1 MKTRNLLP
9 ISAIL
14 IALPAFAISEVTWKQ
29 HTIEAADPV
38 NHLAG
43 ADGIRVGDANGDG
56 LPDLVTGWEEGQRI
70 RIYLNPGPEN
80 VRDPWEKITVGKVKS
95 AEDAVFADLDGDG
108 RLDVVS
114 ATEGKS
120 RTMYVHW
127 APDKGDYNNEEEWK
141 TEAFPTAKGNNWW
154 MFTEPCDVD
163 NDGDIDFIAGSKNTG
178 AGITLFLNPGG
189 KGARTLKDWTVK
201 KVSDAGWIMTIRVV
215 EQDGKRIL
223 VFTDRKGD
231 RSGIYFAPILSEAPW
246 IGEPVRIGA
255 AGEEVMFLDLA
266 HLDDDKKL
274 DVAVAIRP
282 RTIRFYYQP
291 ENPFQKW
298 KDSAELDLLPETFGQ
313 AKAVRVGLLDDDN
326 IPDFAITCEHANG
339 EKVGALWSNMFSE
352 YTAVSNSTGIKYDRI
367 ELTDLDADGDLD
379 LITCEERAGLGVIWF
394 ENPLK

>member
-14 IALPAFAISEVTWKQ
+14 LCLPNFAFSEEPWKQ
-29 HTIEAADPV
+29 HAIEAADPV

-43 ADGIRVGDANGDG
+43 ADGIRVGDANNDG

-70 RIYLNPGPEN
+70 RIYLNPGPER
-80 VRDPWEKITVGKVKS
+80 VRDPWPKITVGKVKS

-127 APDKGDYNNEEEWK
+127 APTDGDYDKESEWK
-141 TEAFPTAKGNNWW
+141 TEAFPTTKGKGWW

-163 NDGDIDFIAGSKNTG
+163 NDGDMDLIAGSKSAG

-189 KGARTLKDWTVK
+189 EKARTLNDW
-201 KVSDAGWIMTIRVV
+201 KVTRVADAGWIMTIRVV
-215 EQDGKRIL
+215 EQDGERML
-223 VFTDRKGD
+223 VFSDRKGD
-231 RSGIYFAPILSEAPW
+231 NSGIFFAPILNEEPW
-246 IGEPVRIGA
+246 IGKPVRIGG
-255 AGEEVMFLDLA
+255 AGEEIMFLDLA

-282 RTIRFYYQP
+282 RTIRTYYQP
-291 ENPFQKW
+291 DNPFQEW
-298 KDSAELDLLPETFGQ
+298 EDSADLDLLPETFGE
-313 AKAVRVGLLDDDN
+313 AKAVKVGLIDDDE
-326 IPDFAITCEHANG
+326 IPDFAITCEHAKG
-339 EKVGALWSNMFSE
+339 EKVGALWSNVFSE

-367 ELTDLDADGDLD
+367 ELIDLDADGDLD
-379 LITCEERAGLGVIWF
+379 LLTCEERAGLGVIWF
-394 ENPLK
+394 ENPSK